1 MQNILLEMKA
11 KGFEVEVEHLKLDGK
26 VHRFGKGSKP
36 NWLIGF
42 QNFSRSGEMFHVVQY
57 GSWATGETHTY
68 HSDIKLTAD
77 DSAFMKKKISEA
89 KIKEAEEKAR
99 VNQEVADSV
108 SELWE
113 KLSDS
118 QIPEYLNKKR
128 IPNLYGARSYRGELY
143 VPMRDIDGK
152 IWGVQRIQPDS
163 KKFFQPGQRVTG
175 CFHSIGTVDGS
186 EIIYIAEGFSTGA
199 SVHLATGRPV
209 FIAFN
214 SGNLLPVAEAIRK
227 KYPDKR
233 IVICADNDQWVLKNG
248 EPYNPGIYFAEQ
260 AAIKCQGTVIFPKF
274 NSLETRPTDFNDL
287 FLLEGINAVRDQ
299 IVEAK
304 TKRHFVVPLG
314 FREKEYFFTSSTN
327 QQIVPIKSF
336 SDVEFLNLMPK
347 EYWEM
352 TFPGMKGGIDWSGA
366 KSELMSQCR
375 EKGIFEGERVR
386 GSGVW
391 LDQGRVIVNQ
401 GDHLLVNGIKTDISE
416 IKSKYFYT
424 LGRALPEVSNS
435 PLSTDESEL
444 LVQICESFKWQRIEF
459 GVFMAGA
466 MVISKICG
474 ALPVRPHV
482 WITGGSQTGK
492 STLLERLIWP
502 TLNGYSL
509 YFLGGTSEAG
519 IRQNLKTDSIPMI
532 FDEFETNGADSSQK
546 IQACIELMRSAWSE
560 SHGVISKGSS
570 GGNAVSYIPRFS
582 AIVSSI
588 RTNIQNDAD
597 RSRFTVVELAPHGSD
612 QEHWKKLNQL
622 LLKYDE
628 KYINRLFAR
637 VLGMIPQILES
648 YEVFRKVLAQ
658 KVGARFGQQYGM
670 LLAGFWAL
678 KSDLAVTF
686 DDARALVSMLN
697 FEEESSSAKITDELE
712 LFQHL
717 STCKI
722 RFGVDEKTIGQAIG
736 EVIAHGPS
744 SLNFILEQHGIRVI
758 GDKVAI
764 ASNHYELRKLLKDT
778 KWANNWA
785 GTLSR
790 LCGAEK
796 NIPTRFTKIVL
807 KSTKLPVSLFKQAE
821 I

>member
-1 MQNILLEMKA
+1 MQKILLEMRA
-11 KGFEVEVEHLKLDGK
+11 KGFEVEIETLKLDGK

-42 QNFSRSGEMFHVVQY
+42 QNFSRSGEMFHVVQF
-57 GSWATGETHTY
+57 GSWSTGETHTY

-77 DSAFMKKKISEA
+77 DSSFLKKKINEA
-89 KIKEAEEKAR
+89 KIKEAEEKER
-99 VNQEVADSV
+99 VNKEVADSV
-108 SELWE
+108 SELWD
-113 KLSDS
+113 KLSET

-186 EIIYIAEGFSTGA
+186 EIIYITEGFSTGA
-199 SVHLATGRPV
+199 SVHLAVERPV
-209 FIAFN
+209 FVAFN
-214 SGNLLPVAEAIRK
+214 SGNLVAVAETIRK

-233 IVICADNDQWVLKNG
+233 IVICADNDQWVTKNG

-260 AAIKCQGTVIFPKF
+260 ASIKCQGTVIFPKF
-274 NSLETRPTDFNDL
+274 QSLETRPTDFNDL

-336 SDVEFLNLMPK
+336 SDVEFLNLMPRD
-347 EYWEM
+347 YWEM
-352 TFPGMKGGIDWSGA
+352 AFPGMKGGIDWSEA
-366 KSELMSQCR
+366 KSELMRQCR

-391 LDQGRVIVNQ
+391 LDQGRVVVNQ

-424 LGRALPEVSNS
+424 LGRALPEVSS
-435 PLSTDESEL
+435 RPLTVDESEL

-474 ALPVRPHV
+474 ALPVRPHIWV
-482 WITGGSQTGK
+482 TGGSQTGK

-502 TLNGYSL
+502 TLDGYSL

-519 IRQNLKTDSIPMI
+519 IRQNLKTDSVPMI

-612 QEHWKKLNQL
+612 PEHWKNLNKL
-622 LLKYDE
+622 LLQYSPE
-628 KYINRLFAR
+628 YVSRLFAR
-637 VLGMIPQILES
+637 VLGMIPAILES

-678 KSDLAVTF
+678 KSDLAVTI

-697 FEEESSSAKITDELE
+697 FEEESESAKVTDELE
-712 LFQHL
+712 LL
-717 STCKI
+717 EMLMTTKVRI
-722 RFGVDEKTIGQAIG
+722 GVDELSIGTAVY
-736 EVIAHGPS
+736 EVSINGVS
-744 SLNFILEQHGIRVI
+744 STNAYLENYGMKVI
-758 GDKVAI
+758 GDKLAVCSYHSEI
-764 ASNHYELRKLLKDT
+764 KKLLKDT
-778 KWANNWA
+778 KWANNWH

-790 LCGAEK
+790 LPGAEK
-796 NIPTRFTKIVL
+796 NIAVRFSGIGL
-807 KSTKLPVSLFKQAE
+807 KSVKIPISLFKYRE